1 MMYAWADENL
11 KKQMLPTP
19 AEDVLEELP
28 DNVMRMSERQ
38 VLPGV
43 SPSSLAL
50 EAGASR
56 DPLNDF
62 LARVEH
68 QAYRMAR
75 HALWDHEL
83 ALDVVQD
90 SMLRLI
96 ERYKEK
102 SAAEWPPLF
111 FTILNNRIN
120 DARRARRLRDGISK
134 VVSLFGLRKP
144 ADGQDEADPAELEI
158 EDGAGSGP
166 EQLIAGRR
174 IGDHID
180 HAVGQLAPRQRE
192 VFLLRELQGL
202 SVQET
207 AQALGCAEGSVKQHH
222 FRALQSLRRLLAEV
236 WDHEKH

>member
-1 MMYAWADENL
+1 
-11 KKQMLPTP
+11 MLPTP
-19 AEDVLEELP
+19 ADDVLEELP
-28 DNVMRMSERQ
+28 DNVTLMSGRQ
-38 VLPGV
+38 VLPGAG
-43 SPSSLAL
+43 PAPMALA
-50 EAGASR
+50 AGVSR

-62 LARVEH
+62 FAQVEH

-83 ALDVVQD
+83 ALDIVQD
-90 SMLRLI
+90 SMLRLV
-96 ERYKEK
+96 ERYQEK

-120 DARRARRLRDGISK
+120 DARRSRRLRDGINK

-144 ADGQDEADPAELEI
+144 EDGQDEAGMAELDIADE
-158 EDGAGSGP
+158 GTAGP
-166 EQLIAGRR
+166 ETRAAGAR
-174 IGDHID
+174 IGSHID

-222 FRALQSLRRLLAEV
+222 FRALQSLRRLLSGV
-236 WDHEKH
+236 WDHEKY